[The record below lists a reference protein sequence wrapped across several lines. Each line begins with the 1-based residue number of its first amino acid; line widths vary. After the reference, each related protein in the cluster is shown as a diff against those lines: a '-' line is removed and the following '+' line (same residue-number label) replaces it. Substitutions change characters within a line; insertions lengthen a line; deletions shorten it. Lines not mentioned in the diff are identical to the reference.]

1 MTDTAR
7 VVIIGGGIWG
17 CSIAYH
23 LARAGVS
30 DVLVLERGELASG
43 NTSQAAG
50 LVGQLRASELMAR
63 SIMAVVDRLS
73 RWQAEHGEDP
83 GFRQVGSLKLA
94 LTDARVRELEAQV
107 AQAQGWGL
115 AVGRGSELIG
125 AGLGLRFDTIP
136 IRHQLWVTAPMDGI
150 AREMPVVRVPD
161 ASVYLRPEVGGVLIG
176 GFESAPKRF
185 AMADL
190 PATFTIEETER
201 DQRVL
206 EELGAGLTRAF
217 PALQAAPIIRGCAG
231 LPTFTPDGNF
241 LVGQVPSIRGLFAA
255 TGCNALGIA
264 GSLLIGQRISELI
277 V

>member
-23 LARAGVS
+23 LARAGVA
-30 DVLVLERGELASG
+30 DVVVLERGELASG

-115 AVGRGSELIG
+115 AVELI
-125 AGLGLRFDTIP
+125 
-136 IRHQLWVTAPMDGI
+136 APRD
-150 AREMPVVRVPD
+150 AQVRVP
-161 ASVYLRPEVGGVLIG
+161 LLETKGVK
-176 GFESAPKRF
+176 A
-185 AMADL
+185 
-190 PATFTIEETER
+190 
-201 DQRVL
+201 
-206 EELGAGLTRAF
+206 
-217 PALQAAPIIRGCAG
+217 CAW
-231 LPTFTPDGNF
+231 
-241 LVGQVPSIRGLFAA
+241 VP
-255 TGCNALGIA
+255 A
-264 GSLLIGQRISELI
+264 GSPASRPRTDRSRARRSWWPWDRGAS
-277 V
+277 

>member
-30 DVLVLERGELASG
+30 EVLVLERGELASG

-63 SIMAVVDRLS
+63 SIMAVVERLT

-115 AVGRGSELIG
+115 AVELIASRASKVRETLLETPG
-125 AGLGLRFDTIP
+125 
-136 IRHQLWVTAPMDGI
+136 VTACALAPTDG
-150 AREMPVVRVPD
+150 D
-161 ASVYLRPEVGGVLIG
+161 AEPYTP
-176 GFESAPKRF
+176 
-185 AMADL
+185 AMASARTARPL
-190 PATFTIEETER
+190 ALRMRTETPAT
-201 DQRVL
+201 
-206 EELGAGLTRAF
+206 A
-217 PALQAAPIIRGCAG
+217 
-231 LPTFTPDGNF
+231 
-241 LVGQVPSIRGLFAA
+241 
-255 TGCNALGIA
+255 
-264 GSLLIGQRISELI
+264 
-277 V
+277 

>member
-63 SIMAVVDRLS
+63 SIMAVVDRLT
-73 RWQAEHGEDP
+73 RWQAEHGEDS

-107 AQAQGWGL
+107 AQARRWGL
-115 AVGRGSELIG
+115 AVELIAPQEAQARVPLLETKGVKACAWVPTDGYAEPYTLAMALARAARRLGVRMRTQTPATAITIDRGG
-125 AGLGLRFDTIP
+125 AGRVTGVETANGSTPVGTGGVAVGPWSEPIGAALRLRFDTIP
-136 IRHQLWVTAPMDGI
+136 IRHQLWGTAPLDGI
-150 AREMPVVRVPD
+150 PPEKPVVP
-161 ASVYLRPEVGGVLIG
+161 
-176 GFESAPKRF
+176 
-185 AMADL
+185 L
-190 PATFTIEETER
+190 PHAA
-201 DQRVL
+201 VHPP
-206 EELGAGLTRAF
+206 
-217 PALQAAPIIRGCAG
+217 PA
-231 LPTFTPDGNF
+231 
-241 LVGQVPSIRGLFAA
+241 
-255 TGCNALGIA
+255 
-264 GSLLIGQRISELI
+264 
-277 V
+277 